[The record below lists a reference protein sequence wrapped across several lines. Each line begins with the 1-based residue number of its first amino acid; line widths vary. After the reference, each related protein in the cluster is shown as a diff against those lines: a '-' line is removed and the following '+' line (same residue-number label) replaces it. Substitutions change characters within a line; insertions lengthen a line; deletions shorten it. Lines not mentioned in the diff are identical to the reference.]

1 MNALG
6 LDQPQASITLN
17 IPFAVLI
24 KLGQDYLPTRP
35 GTAAGVTL
43 GLGVSVGGLAAPL
56 LALIANSHG
65 PRGALLGLL
74 VVPPLAIGCGLL
86 LRDRPRPCVSKVV
99 VVTKIAI
106 LDDYIGVALEYGDWS
121 GLPADAKITVYR
133 EAIPPERLVD
143 ELAGYEII
151 VITQQRA
158 RFPRAV
164 LERLP
169 HLKLIVCNGRS
180 SNVIDHEARIER
192 GILLCGTAD
201 TDRPARA
208 ADMGY
213 QVQRGLPAPSEM
225 AWALIF
231 AVAKRIGIEDRVI
244 RAGGWQTGFPVP
256 LAGKTLGLLG
266 AGRLGGAMVPVAK
279 ALGMDVIAWSP
290 NLTEDRC
297 AELGISWVT
306 KDELL
311 SAADVLGVFLV
322 LSERSRNTLRAD
334 DLATMKPGAILVN
347 ISRGPIV
354 DEEAL
359 IGALRSGQL
368 AGAGLDV
375 FDREPLPADHPF
387 RSLENV
393 VVTPHIGYVTE
404 QGFRASW
411 PRMAEDVA
419 AYLAG
424 SPIRVVT
431 DPADC
436 APMAPQ

>member
-1 MNALG
+1 M
-6 LDQPQASITLN
+6 
-17 IPFAVLI
+17 
-24 KLGQDYLPTRP
+24 
-35 GTAAGVTL
+35 
-43 GLGVSVGGLAAPL
+43 
-56 LALIANSHG
+56 
-65 PRGALLGLL
+65 
-74 VVPPLAIGCGLL
+74 
-86 LRDRPRPCVSKVV
+86 
-99 VVTKIAI
+99 TKIAI

-133 EAIPPERLVD
+133 EAIPPGRLVD

-169 HLKLIVCNGRS
+169 DLKLIVCNGRT

-201 TDRPARA
+201 TDRPAA
-208 ADMGY
+208 SDMGY

-231 AVAKRIGIEDRVI
+231 AVAKRIGIEDRDI
-244 RAGGWQTGFPVP
+244 RAGGWQTGFPAP

-290 NLTEDRC
+290 NLTEVRC

-334 DLATMKPGAILVN
+334 DLAAMKPGAILVN

-359 IGALRSGQL
+359 IAALRSGQL

-411 PRMAEDVA
+411 QRMAEDVA

-436 APMAPQ
+436 PPMAPR

>member
-1 MNALG
+1 M
-6 LDQPQASITLN
+6 
-17 IPFAVLI
+17 
-24 KLGQDYLPTRP
+24 
-35 GTAAGVTL
+35 
-43 GLGVSVGGLAAPL
+43 
-56 LALIANSHG
+56 
-65 PRGALLGLL
+65 
-74 VVPPLAIGCGLL
+74 
-86 LRDRPRPCVSKVV
+86 
-99 VVTKIAI
+99 TKIAI

-121 GLPADAKITVYR
+121 ALPGDAEITVYR

-143 ELAGYEII
+143 ELLGYEVI

-158 RFPRAV
+158 RFPRSV
-164 LERLP
+164 LEGLPNLRL
-169 HLKLIVCNGRS
+169 LVCNGRT

-192 GILLCGTAD
+192 GILLCGTAE
-201 TDRPARA
+201 TDRPATA
-208 ADMGY
+208 SGY
-213 QVQRGLPAPSEM
+213 HVSRGLPAPSEM

-244 RAGGWQTGFPVP
+244 RAGGWQTGFPFS

-266 AGRLGGAMVPVAK
+266 AGRLGGAMVGVAK
-279 ALGMDVIAWSP
+279 ALGLDIVAWSP
-290 NLTEDRC
+290 NLTKERC
-297 AELGISWVT
+297 AELGVSLVT

-311 SAADVLGVFLV
+311 STADVLGVFLV
-322 LSERSRNTLRAD
+322 LSERSRNTLDAG
-334 DLATMKPGAILVN
+334 DLAKMKAGAILVN

-354 DEEAL
+354 NEEAL
-359 IGALRSGQL
+359 IEALRSGHL

-387 RSLENV
+387 RSLDNV

-404 QGFRASW
+404 QGFRAAW
-411 PRMAEDVA
+411 QRMAEDVA

-436 APMAPQ
+436 PPMAPQ

>member
-1 MNALG
+1 
-6 LDQPQASITLN
+6 
-17 IPFAVLI
+17 
-24 KLGQDYLPTRP
+24 
-35 GTAAGVTL
+35 
-43 GLGVSVGGLAAPL
+43 
-56 LALIANSHG
+56 
-65 PRGALLGLL
+65 
-74 VVPPLAIGCGLL
+74 
-86 LRDRPRPCVSKVV
+86 
-99 VVTKIAI
+99 VTKIAI
-106 LDDYIGVALEYGDWS
+106 LDDYIGVALEYGEWTA
-121 GLPADAKITVYR
+121 LPDDAEITVYR

-143 ELAGYEII
+143 ELAEYEIV

-164 LERLP
+164 LEGLP
-169 HLKLIVCNGRS
+169 NLKLIVCNGRT
-180 SNVIDHEARIER
+180 SNVVDHVARIER
-192 GILLCGTAD
+192 GILLCGTVETGPGA
-201 TDRPARA
+201 TARPP
-208 ADMGY
+208 GHE
-213 QVQRGLPAPSEM
+213 VPRGLPAPSEM

-244 RAGGWQTGFPVP
+244 RDGGWQTGFPIP

-266 AGRLGGAMVPVAK
+266 VGHLGGAMVGVAK
-279 ALGMDVIAWSP
+279 ALGMDVIGWSQ
-290 NLTEDRC
+290 NLTEERC
-297 AELGISWVT
+297 TGLGVRMVT

-322 LSERSRNTLRAD
+322 FSERSRNTLRAD
-334 DLATMKPGAILVN
+334 DLAKMKAGAILVN

-354 DEEAL
+354 DEQAL
-359 IGALRSGQL
+359 VEALRSGRL

-387 RSLENV
+387 RSLDNV

-404 QGFRASW
+404 QLFRAAW
-411 PRMAEDVA
+411 QRMAQDVA

-436 APMAPQ
+436 PPMVPQ